1 MPQQI
6 NLCTPILLTQ
16 KRYFSA
22 HTMAIALGVFVV
34 LGAVLCGTWVW
45 SLDRASA
52 SFQQS
57 VDSHKSEVDSL
68 QAAIL
73 RSKASAAPVDPALL
87 AQLTERRN
95 AVVQRE
101 RLKEALN
108 EGLFRPGWGHSDR
121 LTWVARS
128 IPAPVWISEVRMD
141 GARFEVSG
149 FTLEPAALNDWV
161 DKLSISPL
169 MQGLKLATVKVEKAA
184 AAALAVPAAAASAAS
199 APLAPA
205 RAVWA
210 FNLVSAEPLA
220 AVPQASASAPGGK
233 P

>member
-22 HTMAIALGVFVV
+22 HTMAIALGVFLV
-34 LGAVLCGTWVW
+34 LGTALCMVWTWN
-45 SLDRASA
+45 LDRASE
-52 SFQQS
+52 SFQQA
-57 VDSHKSEVDSL
+57 VTLHATEVESL
-68 QAAIL
+68 QSAIK
-73 RSKASAAPVDPALL
+73 RSKDSAAPVDPALL

-95 AVVQRE
+95 AIAQRE
-101 RLKEALN
+101 KLREALKE
-108 EGLFRPGWGHSDR
+108 GVFRPGWGHSDR

-161 DKLSISPL
+161 NKLSLSPL

-184 AAALAVPAAAASAAS
+184 AAAMAVPSAAASTAS
-199 APLAPA
+199 APAAPA
-205 RAVWA
+205 RAVWS
-210 FNLVSAEPLA
+210 FNLVSVEPLA
-220 AVPQASASAPGGK
+220 MIPAAVASAPGSK